1 VGSVHLPTHS
11 TEAIPV
17 ETERL
22 SRTLDFMR
30 TQLLPLGF
38 SGHMDS
44 DRSLHVLIYDQRT
57 RKTILES
64 AGIPFSATCGKA
76 EALHLVQRLK
86 RDIDAQFQ
94 APPRIAP

>member
-1 VGSVHLPTHS
+1 M
-11 TEAIPV
+11 
-17 ETERL
+17 ETEQL
-22 SRTLDFMR
+22 SKTLNFMR

-57 RKTILES
+57 SKTILET

-76 EALHLVQRLK
+76 EALNLVQRLK
-86 RDIDAQFQ
+86 RDIDEQFIRTH
-94 APPRIAP
+94 P

>member
-1 VGSVHLPTHS
+1 MN
-11 TEAIPV
+11 
-17 ETERL
+17 TERL
-22 SRTLDFMR
+22 SRTLDYMR

-44 DRSLHVLIYDQRT
+44 DRSLHVLIFDQRT
-57 RKTILES
+57 RQTILET

-86 RDIDAQFQ
+86 RDIDAQFRAQ
-94 APPRIAP
+94 PRNDP